1 MSAPGRGPGAAG
13 LERLVEAA
21 LAEDVGE
28 GDRTTEWTVPADA
41 TGRARIVAREPGR
54 ASGLRPAG
62 RVFRRLDERVEV
74 TWRTEAGGSLAAGQ
88 TVAEIAGPLRAV
100 LTGER
105 VALNFLGR
113 LSGVATL
120 TARFVEA
127 VEGTGCRVT
136 DTRKTTPGWRRLEKE
151 AVVAGG
157 GVNHRMGLFDMVLLK
172 ENHLRAAGGVAGA
185 LAAVRRPAAE
195 AGLPVEVEVTDLDEL
210 EAALERPPDRILLDN
225 MTPPELREAV
235 ERTGGLDPGDR
246 PLLEA
251 SGGVTLE
258 NVRELAETGVDLVS
272 VGALT
277 HSASALDVSLLLEEA

>member
-1 MSAPGRGPGAAG
+1 MSGAGRGPGPPG
-13 LERLVEAA
+13 LEGLVEAA

-28 GDRTTEWTVPADA
+28 GDRTTEWTVPAGA
-41 TGRARIVAREPGR
+41 AGRARIVAREPGR
-54 ASGLRPAG
+54 AAGLRVAG
-62 RVFRRLDERVEV
+62 RVFRQLDGRTEV
-74 TWRTEAGGSLAAGQ
+74 TWRTEEGGGLAAGD
-88 TVAEIAGPLRAV
+88 TVAEISGPLRAI

-113 LSGVATL
+113 LSGIATL

-151 AVVAGG
+151 AVAAGG
-157 GVNHRMGLFDMVLLK
+157 GQNHRMGLFDMVLLK
-172 ENHLRAAGGVAGA
+172 ENHLRAAGGVAAA
-185 LAAVRRPAAE
+185 LGAVRGPAGE
-195 AGLPVEVEVTDLDEL
+195 AGLAVEVEVTDLEEL

-225 MTPPELREAV
+225 MTAPELREAV
-235 ERTGGLDPGDR
+235 ERAGRLASRDR

-258 NVRELAETGVDLVS
+258 NVREVAETGVDLVS

-277 HSASALDVSLLLEEA
+277 HSASALDLSLLLEEA